1 VKPNKEYTK
10 LPPEQRLKKRPI
22 DVSLKVWKELVK
34 SYEKSDARRNS
45 GEESTQVFEIAHNII
60 SNFLNVFYMLF
71 VHS

>member
-10 LPPEQRLKKRPI
+10 LPPKQRLKKRPI

-34 SYEKSDARRNS
+34 AYEKSDARRNS
-45 GEESTQVFEIAHNII
+45 GEENMQVFEIAHNII

-71 VHS
+71 LHS